1 MRLTDFFMQIIKAC
15 LMISII
21 SSDSSRL
28 IASWFTRADGTPLVC
43 TFVQHTVGMG
53 WEKIRQS
60 TMPSGG
66 SKKAYVPLWWCSQHQ
81 QQPLSTNVLW
91 VKMRFKLTIQS
102 VVTTIFPGRP
112 SWEIEISSKAT
123 VINFLKNLKLSQI
136 KLVSSFILATNSVL
150 QYCELL
156 DKLCCCMQL

>member
-1 MRLTDFFMQIIKAC
+1 MRIIKAC

-60 TMPSGG
+60 TMPSGR
-66 SKKAYVPLWWCSQHQ
+66 SKNAYVPLWWCSQHQ

-136 KLVSSFILATNSVL
+136 KLVSSFILATNITVYYNSSIRS
-150 QYCELL
+150 
-156 DKLCCCMQL
+156 LCLNLSLSLKMRF